1 MAGKWRQAVWD
12 AVQRRAKDGYV
23 TRAELREFELDRIV
37 HEVGSA
43 GRTPHQTLSREL
55 QELRDTGVLIFD
67 GEGRYR
73 IASGLVG
80 KSVDEAV
87 TTETWRYQKAR
98 RGQSRFREEAMMYW
112 NGSCPMTGISEPD
125 LLRASHIVPW
135 NRCKSEADRLDPEN
149 GLLLSS
155 LWDAAF
161 DRGLVTFDDDGE
173 ALPAHQISETTLAL
187 MRGDQDKRLADLNGG
202 HRRNLAWHRDNWW
215 QRKDLPCSSDS
226 EFL

>member
-1 MAGKWRQAVWD
+1 MAGKWRKAVWD

-37 HEVGSA
+37 QEVGSA

-73 IASGLVG
+73 IASGLAG
-80 KSVDEAV
+80 KDVEEAV
-87 TTETWRYQKAR
+87 ATEVWRYQKAR
-98 RGQSRFREEAMMYW
+98 RGQSRFREEVMTYW
-112 NGSCPMTGISEPD
+112 AGSCPMTGISEPD

-135 NRCKSEADRLDPEN
+135 NRCEDEADRLDPEN

-161 DRGLVTFDDDGE
+161 DRGLVTFGDGGE
-173 ALPAHQISETTLAL
+173 AMPASQVSETTIAW
-187 MRGDQDKRLADLNGG
+187 MRGDQDRRLVDLRDG
-202 HRRNLAWHRDNWW
+202 HRRNLAWHRLNRW
-215 QRKDLPCSSDS
+215 QRKDVPTS
-226 EFL
+226 EDGELL